1 MLIQN
6 KIKTLKYLRYF
17 VVILFII
24 FANIILVRIS
34 GFDKNQA
41 KKIEL
46 LTEQNKIYKKL
57 SNPKYLKTKEIESY
71 NKILNITQDQ
81 YNEIKDAKI
90 GQNLYLWIL
99 VITSIIIWKLNGA
112 ILKKIDKTNLKKTS
126 PK

>member
-6 KIKTLKYLRYF
+6 KIKTLKFLRYF
-17 VVILFII
+17 MVILFII

-34 GFDKNQA
+34 GFDKNQS

-57 SNPKYLKTKEIESY
+57 SKPKYLKTKEIEEY

-81 YNEIKDAKI
+81 YNEIKDDKI
-90 GQNLYLWIL
+90 EQNLYWWIL

-112 ILKKIDKTNLKKTS
+112 ILKKIDKTNLKETS